1 MKKVQS
7 DDVDGV
13 PELPDKPGR
22 PRFGYSHLIGMVVVG
37 IFVTA
42 GLVMYRGWQDL
53 ELTKQYRER
62 LDLLH
67 IDAASLDSIREN
79 LMQARICHQEL
90 SGSWQR
96 DFLWG
101 VLIGEI
107 LNLGPDAMEVGKIRL
122 DMDYAYLPMQTMRD
136 NTRGAP
142 SREFDLMVAAW
153 VPSESADQVI
163 AGYLDRLR
171 ASPVISPHL
180 ERLQIQGV
188 QRRPA
193 REGDDSE
200 STLFALEMSFRS
212 IPLLR

>member
-1 MKKVQS
+1 MRHDAS
-7 DDVDGV
+7 ETAARTEGDG
-13 PELPDKPGR
+13 R
-22 PRFGYSHLIGMVVVG
+22 ARRSFSYSHMIGIVAMG
-37 IFVTA
+37 IFITS
-42 GLVMYRGWQDL
+42 GLVMYRGWQEL
-53 ELTKQYRER
+53 ALTKQYRDR
-62 LDLLH
+62 LDSLQ
-67 IDAASLDSIREN
+67 IDADSLDLVRDD
-79 LMQARICHQEL
+79 LMQTRICHQEL

-96 DFLWG
+96 DFIWG

-107 LNLGPDAMEVGKIRL
+107 LNQGPDTMEVGKLRL
-122 DMDYAYLPMQTMRD
+122 EMDYAYLPMQTMRD

-142 SREFDLMVAAW
+142 SREFGLMIAAW

-188 QRRPA
+188 QRRMS
-193 REGDDSE
+193 RDDE
-200 STLFALEMSFRS
+200 DMENTLFALEMSFRS